1 MIVMLGPVGA
11 GKSVQANIL
20 VKKYGFY
27 WVSTGELLRKT
38 TDPAIREL
46 LHSGKLVDDDTVK
59 RLISEAIAEIP
70 QETDVII
77 DGFPRR
83 ISQAEWLEAMQPNLA
98 RKVDHVLHLTLSEEA
113 AIQRMSDRGRHDDS
127 AKAIA
132 QRNKTYTE
140 QVLPVVSFY
149 RDRNVLHEIDGSGT
163 VEQVAQQIKDA
174 LKL

>member
-59 RLISEAIAEIP
+59 
-70 QETDVII
+70 
-77 DGFPRR
+77 
-83 ISQAEWLEAMQPNLA
+83 
-98 RKVDHVLHLTLSEEA
+98 
-113 AIQRMSDRGRHDDS
+113 
-127 AKAIA
+127 
-132 QRNKTYTE
+132 
-140 QVLPVVSFY
+140 
-149 RDRNVLHEIDGSGT
+149 
-163 VEQVAQQIKDA
+163 
-174 LKL
+174 